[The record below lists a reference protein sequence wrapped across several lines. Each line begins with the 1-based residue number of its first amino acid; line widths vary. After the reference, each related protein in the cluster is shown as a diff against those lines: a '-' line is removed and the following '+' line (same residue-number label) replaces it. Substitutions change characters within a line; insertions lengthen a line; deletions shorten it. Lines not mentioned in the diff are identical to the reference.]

1 MEFPVHNNLVL
12 EGELNID
19 RTNGDLITLQY
30 RIATLLLTLSKT
42 QENITEL
49 DAPRDPNEKLFYFN
63 FVKQLKK

>member
-12 EGELNID
+12 EVELNID

-49 DAPRDPNEKLFYFN
+49 DAPRDPNEKLLF
-63 FVKQLKK
+63 